1 MSKLQA
7 SESYLQQCSEL
18 LRRKSRFV
26 YTSLRRRW
34 KYKKSNHEEIILR
47 DVMEKIIVWVDK
59 FKEIGDNVVVYD
71 PAHAALPW
79 AGVRFLL
86 QVSSFLQY

>member
-1 MSKLQA
+1 
-7 SESYLQQCSEL
+7 
-18 LRRKSRFV
+18 
-26 YTSLRRRW
+26 
-34 KYKKSNHEEIILR
+34 
-47 DVMEKIIVWVDK
+47 MEKIIVWVDK
-59 FKEIGDNVVVYD
+59 FKEIGDNVVAYD